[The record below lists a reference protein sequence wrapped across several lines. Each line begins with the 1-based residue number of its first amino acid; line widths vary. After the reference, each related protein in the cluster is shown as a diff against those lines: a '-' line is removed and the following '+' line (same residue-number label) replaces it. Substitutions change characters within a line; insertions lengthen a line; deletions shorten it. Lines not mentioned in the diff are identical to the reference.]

1 MRPDRLGKCI
11 KTHSS
16 WLLMLLTLMAFRT
29 AVADWSYVPSGS
41 MEPTITPGDVLLVS
55 KLSYGPSIPFT
66 NSRLF
71 SVGEPERG
79 DIITF
84 YPSHTD
90 QCLVK
95 RVVGVPG
102 DRLRIRG
109 ADLWI
114 NGKKLQQ
121 TVLSDGLLEESNG
134 IKPHKIKVS
143 GDRGLPTIE
152 GEVLVPQGQY
162 FVMGDHRNN
171 SYDSRYWGFV
181 DKSQVVGK
189 VARIGL
195 SFSSQFVQRL
205 ALAID

>member
-1 MRPDRLGKCI
+1 MRPNLLRKTI
-11 KTHSS
+11 KNYASL
-16 WLLMLLTLMAFRT
+16 LLMLLAMMVFRT

-41 MEPTITPGDVLLVS
+41 MEPTITAGDVLLVS

-66 NSRLF
+66 SSRLF
-71 SVGEPERG
+71 SIGEPERG

-102 DRLRIRG
+102 DRLRIIG
-109 ADLWI
+109 KELWI

-121 TVLSDGLLEESNG
+121 TALSDNLLQESNG
-134 IKPHKIKVS
+134 INPHRIKIS
-143 GDRGLPTIE
+143 GDSGLPAIN
-152 GEVLVPQGQY
+152 GEIRVPDGQY

-181 DKSQVVGK
+181 DKTQVVGK
-189 VARIGL
+189 VSRIGL
-195 SFSSQFVQRL
+195 SFSSQFVERL
-205 ALAID
+205 ALAVD